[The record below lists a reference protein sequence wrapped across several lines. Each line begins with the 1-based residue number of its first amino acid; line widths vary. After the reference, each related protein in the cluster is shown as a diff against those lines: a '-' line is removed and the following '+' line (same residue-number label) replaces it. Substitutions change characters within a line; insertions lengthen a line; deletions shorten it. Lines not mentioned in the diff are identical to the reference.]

1 MKKFTIISLIL
12 TVFVFTTFA
21 QNTEQL
27 YEQGRKEYKA
37 GSYTKSIKTLSKVI
51 NKSSFYYEAYAYRAR
66 AYHAL
71 QMEDSALLDFNTSIS
86 KNPKYLV
93 AYYYRGVYYFDLKD
107 YEKAISDFSHILQK
121 KPDYA
126 KALSY
131 RGQSYEA
138 INKDK
143 MALADYTHSI
153 KSGTKNFDLYYRRA
167 LLYKKHNELKLAD
180 YDLGKAIQY
189 NSDCQEAYSL
199 RGVIKVA
206 RGHYEK
212 SIGDL
217 SKAIEMNPD
226 DQAAL
231 EARAKAYLET
241 EQLDKALADY
251 NVLVVKFHT
260 RNVEVYMQRGE
271 LFVSQGE
278 YSKASKDFARTSR
291 IDPGN
296 DQALVENAK
305 VYLLRGRAQ
314 QSIPISRKAIHFNDK
329 NWEAWYVRGKAYF
342 DLNQFQNAEKDFN
355 KSIELKPSAQ
365 AHYYRGQ
372 CRAERR
378 ELMGA
383 CEDLKTAEKMGFEL
397 ATEDLKHVCK

>member
-1 MKKFTIISLIL
+1 MKKFTFISLIL

-37 GSYTKSIKTLSKVI
+37 GSFAKSIKTLSKVI

-93 AYYYRGVYYFDLKD
+93 AYYYRGVYYFDMKD

-189 NSDCQEAYSL
+189 NPDCQEAYSL
-199 RGVIKVA
+199 RGLIKVK
-206 RGHYEK
+206 RGHFQK

-260 RNVEVYMQRGE
+260 RNVEVYMQRGK

-278 YSKASKDFARTSR
+278 YSKAQKDFSR
-291 IDPGN
+291 ILIIDPHN
-296 DQALVENAK
+296 SEAAVENAK
-305 VYLLRGRAQ
+305 VYMLKGRIQ
-314 QSIPISRKAIHFNDK
+314 QSIPVSEMAIGFDK
-329 NWEAWYVRGKAYF
+329 NNWEAYYVRGKAYF
-342 DLNQFQNAEKDFN
+342 ELEKYTEALKDFN
-355 KSIELKPSAQ
+355 KAIKLHPTAD
-365 AHYYRGQ
+365 AHFYRGQ
-372 CRAERR
+372 CRAEKGDIV
-378 ELMGA
+378 GA
-383 CEDLKTAEKMGFEL
+383 CEDLHTAEKMGNKQAVEK
-397 ATEDLKHVCK
+397 LKHVCN